1 MTLLTSSKTDFK
13 TIRKSTERYFVMIK
27 GSVHQENI
35 TILEVYLLN
44 NRASKYIKQNLTEL
58 KEKQTTPQ

>member
-1 MTLLTSSKTDFK
+1 
-13 TIRKSTERYFVMIK
+13 MIK